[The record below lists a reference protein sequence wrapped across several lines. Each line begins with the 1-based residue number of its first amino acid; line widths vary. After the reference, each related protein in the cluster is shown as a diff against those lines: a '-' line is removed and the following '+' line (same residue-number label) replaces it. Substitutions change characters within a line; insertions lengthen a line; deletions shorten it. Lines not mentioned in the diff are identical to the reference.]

1 MPHKTNYRDGDS
13 YTRKSKKEGYRSRAS
28 FKLKEILEKDIK
40 VHKRASVIDLGSFP
54 GSWSQVITE
63 HIGSK
68 GKITAVD
75 MQPMKEIKDCFFIQK
90 KIEDI
95 QDVDF
100 EKIKDFLPFDLV
112 LSDMAPNISGIK
124 ERDNA
129 LMIDLV
135 DNVLLIVD
143 KFLKKEGTVLIKV
156 FQGESLDYTKFA
168 LNERFEKIKIF
179 KPKASRPNSNEI
191 YIIGKEFKII

>member
-40 VHKRASVIDLGSFP
+40 VHKSASVIDLGSFP
-54 GSWSQVITE
+54 GSWTQVVSE

-75 MQPMKEIKDCFFIQK
+75 IQPMQEIKDCFFIQK

-95 QDVDF
+95 QEIDF
-100 EKIKDFLPFDLV
+100 EKIK
-112 LSDMAPNISGIK
+112 
-124 ERDNA
+124 
-129 LMIDLV
+129 
-135 DNVLLIVD
+135 
-143 KFLKKEGTVLIKV
+143 
-156 FQGESLDYTKFA
+156 
-168 LNERFEKIKIF
+168 
-179 KPKASRPNSNEI
+179 
-191 YIIGKEFKII
+191 

>member
-143 KFLKKEGTVLIKV
+143 KFLKKKGTVLIKV

-168 LNERFEKIKIF
+168 LKERFEKIKIF

>member
-1 MPHKTNYRDGDS
+1 
-13 YTRKSKKEGYRSRAS
+13 
-28 FKLKEILEKDIK
+28 
-40 VHKRASVIDLGSFP
+40 
-54 GSWSQVITE
+54 
-63 HIGSK
+63 
-68 GKITAVD
+68 
-75 MQPMKEIKDCFFIQK
+75 MKEIKDCFFIQK

-168 LNERFEKIKIF
+168 LKKRFEKIKIF

-191 YIIGKEFKII
+191 YIIGKELK

>member
-13 YTRKSKKEGYRSRAS
+13 YTRKSKKEGYRSSAS

-40 VHKRASVIDLGSFP
+40 VHKRSSVIDLGSFP

-112 LSDMAPNISGIK
+112 LSDMAPNISGV
-124 ERDNA
+124 RAVDQARSMDLADVSLDSCQRWMN
-129 LMIDLV
+129 LV
-135 DNVLLIVD
+135 DLWR
-143 KFLKKEGTVLIKV
+143 LKH
-156 FQGESLDYTKFA
+156 FRA
-168 LNERFEKIKIF
+168 
-179 KPKASRPNSNEI
+179 KA
-191 YIIGKEFKII
+191 